1 MHPEMIRALAAEQT
15 RDWQSTARA
24 HSTARLAR
32 QARKALRRQ
41 QNTPDP
47 MASVR
52 VPDYVDGTFHGEAR
66 AASDTHTEVV
76 R

>member
-24 HSTARLAR
+24 HSAARLAR
-32 QARKALRRQ
+32 QARKALRRH
-41 QNTPDP
+41 QNAPDP
-47 MASVR
+47 LAGVR
-52 VPDYVDGTFHGEAR
+52 VPDFVDGTFHGEAR
-66 AASDTHTEVV
+66 TADQHTETV